1 MLFTP
6 TCVVCD
12 TAKVRFFKQ
21 ITTAAVLGNEQAQL
35 FVILQK
41 YDFSSKSQLKLAE
54 DKGLNSCL
62 WYCKSTIFQANH
74 NITWAMVRY
83 ALVVCDTAKVRFFKQ
98 ITTGEQPLN
107 LLDWL
112 FVILQKYDFSSKSQR
127 IEMKTAKGKVVCDTA
142 KVRFFKQITTEPEV
156 KAVAFQLFV
165 ILQKYDFSSKSQRLY
180 FRSLSTNCCLW
191 YCKSTIFQ
199 ANHNWINKL
208 NINDELFVIL
218 QKYDFSSKSQ
228 QEGVDSD
235 WSNRCL
241 WYCKSTIFQANHNFW
256 NEPLNIAT
264 VVCDTAKVRF
274 FKQITTLIAFFC
286 TL

>member
-165 ILQKYDFSSKSQRLY
+165 ILQKYDFSSKSQ
-180 FRSLSTNCCLW
+180 
-191 YCKSTIFQ
+191 
-199 ANHNWINKL
+199 
-208 NINDELFVIL
+208 
-218 QKYDFSSKSQ
+218 QK
-228 QEGVDSD
+228 GVDSD